1 MALTATG
8 FPGRLVGRPDGSN
21 RDSPVMRIVNAVL
34 GDATG
39 GRWQV
44 VLDYARVLTES
55 GHQVLLLVN
64 SREVKDELALPAGV
78 ELAKVRNSGHY
89 DPLATLVAWRLFQ
102 RFQPDVVIAH
112 CSRSLALL
120 KRAARGR
127 APVVGVC
134 HSNNVRRMATA
145 DAHFN
150 ISTHIGSMI
159 SALTPSNHPAYHLPN
174 MVQFDPAVSYVPR
187 NFQQTPVIGAFGR
200 FDPVK
205 GFDVLLRALGLLRDR
220 GLSFHC
226 KLGGGGVQE
235 QELRV
240 LSEELKLGPLLEF
253 VGWVRARQAFFDGID
268 VCCIPS
274 RSDAF
279 GITPLETA
287 IAGVPQVLS
296 TADGH
301 RDMFEDGVQAYFAG
315 IDQPDELAN
324 ALTAMLTDSKNA
336 QIMAQRAFDRVKSR
350 YAEPVFRDN
359 LNRALADV
367 AKRFGN
373 HR

>member
-1 MALTATG
+1 
-8 FPGRLVGRPDGSN
+8 
-21 RDSPVMRIVNAVL
+21 MRIVNAVL

-44 VLDYARVLTES
+44 VLDYARVLAES

-64 SREVKDELALPAGV
+64 AREVKGELALPAGV

-89 DPLATLVAWRLFQ
+89 DPLATLAAWQLLQ
-102 RFQPDVVIAH
+102 RFQPEVLIAH

-120 KRAARGR
+120 KRAGRGR

-134 HSNNVRRMATA
+134 HSNNVRRMAAA

-150 ISTHIGSMI
+150 ISSHIGTMI
-159 SALTPSNHPAYHLPN
+159 AALTAANHPAYHLPN
-174 MVQFDPAVSYVPR
+174 MVQFDPAVTYVPR
-187 NFQQTPVIGAFGR
+187 NFQQPPVIGAFGR

-205 GFDVLLRALGLLRDR
+205 GFDVLLRALALLRDQ
-220 GLSFHC
+220 GLNFHC
-226 KLGGGGVQE
+226 KLGGRGVQE
-235 QELRV
+235 QELRI
-240 LSEELKLGPLLEF
+240 LAGELRLGSLLEF
-253 VGWVRARQAFFDGID
+253 VGWVRDREAFFSGID

-315 IDQPDELAN
+315 IDQPNQLAN
-324 ALTAMLTDSKNA
+324 ALAAMLSDPQKA
-336 QIMAQRAFDRVKSR
+336 QLMAQRAFDRVKSR

-359 LNRALADV
+359 LIQALGDV
-367 AKRFGN
+367 ARRFGR
-373 HR
+373 HP

>member
-1 MALTATG
+1 
-8 FPGRLVGRPDGSN
+8 
-21 RDSPVMRIVNAVL
+21 MRIVNAVL

-64 SREVKDELALPAGV
+64 SREVKGQLALPAGV

-89 DPLATLVAWRLFQ
+89 DPLATLATLRLLQ
-102 RFQPDVVIAH
+102 RFLPEVLIAH

-120 KRAARGR
+120 KRGSRGR
-127 APVVGVC
+127 VPVVGVC
-134 HSNNVRRMATA
+134 HSNNVRRMASA

-150 ISTHIGSMI
+150 ISTHIGNMI
-159 SALTPSNHPAYHLPN
+159 AALTTSDHLAYHLPN
-174 MVQFDPAVSYVPR
+174 MVKFDPEVRYVPR
-187 NFQQTPVIGAFGR
+187 NFHQPPVIGAFGR

-205 GFDVLLRALGLLRDR
+205 GFDVLLRALGILRDQ

-226 KLGGGGVQE
+226 KFGGGGVQE
-235 QELRV
+235 QELRT
-240 LSEELKLGPLLEF
+240 LADTLHLGQILNF
-253 VGWVRARQAFFDGID
+253 VGWVSDREAFFDGID

-296 TADGH
+296 TAEGH
-301 RDMFEDGVQAYFAG
+301 LDMFEDGGHAFFAG
-315 IDQPDELAN
+315 IDKPDELAV
-324 ALTAMLTDSKNA
+324 ALAKMFADPKNA

>member
-1 MALTATG
+1 MK
-8 FPGRLVGRPDGSN
+8 
-21 RDSPVMRIVNAVL
+21 IVNAVL

-44 VLDYARVLTES
+44 VLDYARVLAES

-64 SREVKDELALPAGV
+64 AREVKGELALPAGV

-89 DPLATLVAWRLFQ
+89 DPLATLAAWQLLQ
-102 RFQPDVVIAH
+102 RFQPEVLIAH

-120 KRAARGR
+120 KRAGRGR

-134 HSNNVRRMATA
+134 HSNNVRRMAAA

-150 ISTHIGSMI
+150 ISSHIGTMI
-159 SALTPSNHPAYHLPN
+159 AALTAANHPAYHLPN
-174 MVQFDPAVSYVPR
+174 MVQFDPAVTYVPR
-187 NFQQTPVIGAFGR
+187 NFQQPPVIGAFGR

-205 GFDVLLRALGLLRDR
+205 GFDVLLRALALLR
-220 GLSFHC
+220 GQGQSFRC

-235 QELRV
+235 HELRA
-240 LSEELKLGPLLEF
+240 LADELRLGSLLEF
-253 VGWVRARQAFFDGID
+253 VGWVRDRETFFSGID

-315 IDQPDELAN
+315 IDQPEELAA
-324 ALTAMLTDSKNA
+324 ALAKMLTDPSQA
-336 QIMAQRAFDRVKSR
+336 QLMAERAFDRVKSH
-350 YAEPVFRDN
+350 YSEAVFQNN
-359 LNRALADV
+359 LNHALQGVVSHFRARGPLTAGFLGD
-367 AKRFGN
+367 KKL
-373 HR
+373 